1 MEKLA
6 ISDIRQRPI
15 ILALDGCPTVAE
27 TQKAIDQLQIG
38 KAPGADGIPPEI
50 YKMGGLALVEHL
62 TGIFQSFWRKG
73 ELPQDLKDAN
83 IMHLYKNKGDKSVC
97 DNHRGISLLSIAGK
111 IITRVLLNRIIEHL
125 ADSVVSESQCG
136 FRKKRGTIDMI
147 FAVRQLQ
154 EKCVEQ
160 HQDLYMLFIDLT
172 KAFDT
177 VSRPG
182 LWSILA
188 KLGCPP
194 NFIRMVRLFH
204 DGMMAR
210 VIHDGVVSEP
220 FPVTNGVKQG
230 CVLAP
235 TLFSLLFSEML
246 SSALANTDA
255 GITIC
260 YRTDGCFFNLRR
272 LKANTK
278 VREALIRDFVF
289 ADDCALAAHS
299 ESELQCLAT
308 CFSTAAKAFGLTV
321 SIRNSVVMHQPAPAT
336 CETEPSISIDDAT
349 LKNVENFTYLGSCLS
364 SDASLDKEIAI
375 CLYKVRNS
383 FGRLRS
389 RVWNERGLK
398 EETKIA
404 VYGAVVLSS
413 LLYGCESWTCYRRH
427 HKKLDQFHLRC
438 LCKILGITWMD
449 KVSNQDV
456 LRRANLP
463 GVEALITKAQLRW
476 SGHVM
481 RMEDSRLP
489 K

>member
-1 MEKLA
+1 
-6 ISDIRQRPI
+6 
-15 ILALDGCPTVAE
+15 
-27 TQKAIDQLQIG
+27 
-38 KAPGADGIPPEI
+38 
-50 YKMGGLALVEHL
+50 
-62 TGIFQSFWRKG
+62 
-73 ELPQDLKDAN
+73 
-83 IMHLYKNKGDKSVC
+83 
-97 DNHRGISLLSIAGK
+97 
-111 IITRVLLNRIIEHL
+111 
-125 ADSVVSESQCG
+125 
-136 FRKKRGTIDMI
+136 MI

-194 NFIRMVRLFH
+194 NFIRMVRSFH

-230 CVLAP
+230 CILPP
-235 TLFSLLFSEML
+235 TLFSLLFAEML
-246 SSALANTDA
+246 SSALANKDA
-255 GITIC
+255 GITIL
-260 YRTDGCFFNLRR
+260 YRTDGRFFDLRR

-321 SIRNSVVMHQPAPAT
+321 SIQKSVVLHQPAPAT
-336 CETEPSISIDDAT
+336 CGTEPSISIDDAT
-349 LKNVENFTYLGSCLS
+349 LKNVENFTYLDSCLS

-375 CLYKVRNS
+375 RLSKASNS

-389 RVWNERGLK
+389 RVWNERDLK

-404 VYGAVVLSS
+404 IYSAVVLSS
-413 LLYGCESWTCYRRH
+413 LLYGCESWTCYCRH

-438 LCKILGITWMD
+438 LRKILGITWMD
-449 KVSNQDV
+449 KVSNQNV

-463 GVEALITKAQLRW
+463 VVEALITKAQPRW
-476 SGHVM
+476 SCHVM

-489 K
+489 KQVFCSELAIGKRKQGGQRKRYKDCLKRSLRACNIPIPGWESLAKDRVAWRQETQNRITTFEVKHLQDLDAKRSIRKERAHNSSSGIACLCVVAPVPASSVCVRTLDVTEVVIAQRYSPTINTRKSIYLNLQCPPNKSIRKQ